1 MQCFRRCLLAILAF
15 VAIGVAAV
23 AGTLFVPAPWLSS
36 ADEPVPSCASVVVGG
51 DPSRGLAAADVY
63 RLGLAPRVVVSAA
76 APTARDK
83 RLAAAGITMPLDD
96 ELARR
101 VLVAR
106 GVPES
111 AIALFGRDLQSTVDE
126 ARALREL
133 FRAGEKLLV
142 VTSPLHARRARIVLE
157 TELPRERFRVIGS
170 SYDPVPE
177 KWWRDRDS
185 ARDVLLEV
193 AKLTYFLAGGRF

>member
-1 MQCFRRCLLAILAF
+1 MQCFRRCLLAILA
-15 VAIGVAAV
+15 VLAIGVAAV

-36 ADEPVPSCASVVVGG
+36 ADEPVPSSAIVVLGG
-51 DPSRGLAAADVY
+51 DPSRALAAADLY
-63 RLGLAPRVVVSAA
+63 RQGLAPRVLVSAA
-76 APTARDK
+76 APTARDR
-83 RLAAAGITMPLDD
+83 RLETAGITTPRDD
-96 ELARR
+96 ELARQ
-101 VLVAR
+101 VLLAR

-111 AIALFGRDLQSTVDE
+111 AIAIYGHDLQSTLDE
-126 ARALREL
+126 ARALHEL
-133 FRAGEKLLV
+133 FGDSGTLLV
-142 VTSPLHARRARIVLE
+142 VTSPLHVRRARIVLA

-170 SYDPVPE
+170 RYDPVPQ